1 MRVAG
6 MGFQRS
12 APPAALRAA
21 LASVGAVD
29 HVATA
34 RSKAAALAQILGCD
48 VRGADVAGIAT
59 PTMSQAS
66 LNAHGT
72 GSVAEA
78 AALVVA
84 GPNARLL
91 EKRKIIGGVTIAVA
105 EGDGR

>member
-1 MRVAG
+1 MRIAG
-6 MGFQRS
+6 IGFQS
-12 APPAALRAA
+12 TATPQALRAA

-29 HVATA
+29 RVATA
-34 RSKAAALAQILGCD
+34 APKAAALAQALGRD
-48 VRGADVAGIAT
+48 VESAEVAGTST

-66 LNAHGT
+66 FDAHGT

-91 EKRKIIGGVTIAVA
+91 ERRKIIGGVTIAVA

>member
-6 MGFQRS
+6 MGFQS
-12 APPAALRAA
+12 TATPQTLRTA
-21 LASVGAVD
+21 LASVEAVD
-29 HVATA
+29 RVATA
-34 RSKAAALAQILGCD
+34 APKAAALAQALGRD
-48 VRGADVAGIAT
+48 VESAEVAGIST

-66 LNAHGT
+66 LAAHGT

-84 GPNARLL
+84 GRNARLL
-91 EKRKIIGGVTIAVA
+91 NTRKIIGGVTIAVA

>member
-6 MGFQRS
+6 IGFQS
-12 APPAALRAA
+12 TATPQALRAA

-29 HVATA
+29 RVATA
-34 RSKAAALAQILGCD
+34 APKAAALAQALGRD
-48 VRGADVAGIAT
+48 VESAEVAGTST

-66 LNAHGT
+66 FDAHGT

-91 EKRKIIGGVTIAVA
+91 ERRKIIGGVTIAVA